1 LAIGVV
7 AFHVGGGWVIGR
19 AAVFAF
25 YFVSGFLISR
35 VLDTSYRGGV
45 DRLAA
50 FYCKRARTPPPAA
63 LSRYRRYDARRL
75 FAARIDRLLGGRQD
89 HHAAR
94 QRLSSAD
101 LGPTG
106 PSSSRGPLSCRK
118 RPYR

>member
-1 LAIGVV
+1 LGVYRFLLAIGVV

-50 FYCKRARTPPPAA
+50 FY
-63 LSRYRRYDARRL
+63 
-75 FAARIDRLLGGRQD
+75 F
-89 HHAAR
+89 
-94 QRLSSAD
+94 SAH
-101 LGPTG
+101 
-106 PSSSRGPLSCRK
+106 SASCRFISLSHFMVAGLLMWITEAVGLRDL
-118 RPYR
+118 RPL